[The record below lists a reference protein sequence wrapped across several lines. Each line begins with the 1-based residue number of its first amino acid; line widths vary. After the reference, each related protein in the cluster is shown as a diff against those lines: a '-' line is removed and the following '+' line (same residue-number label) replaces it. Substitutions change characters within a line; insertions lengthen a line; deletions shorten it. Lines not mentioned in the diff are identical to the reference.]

1 MSNESCISTGTVV
14 RREVKIIFISYQPLK
29 TQKHLVSIGLS
40 CSDASARFF
49 FFFFFL
55 SNDLH
60 ILQTTQKTNKN
71 IT

>member
-14 RREVKIIFISYQPLK
+14 RREVKTIFISYQRLK

-40 CSDASARFF
+40 CSGASARFI
-49 FFFFFL
+49 FFFFL